1 MAALGFHTIH
11 FSPLFGGSAPVLE
24 VIRLTADAG
33 FDAIGL
39 DLPAVE
45 ASSSIDGVAAAL
57 REAGLPCSDVL
68 VLIAGTGDDL
78 PATARSLGRLAA
90 ATGAPACIAAIAA
103 PVPWAELVAS
113 LGECASILADHGCR
127 LAVEFTP
134 YSALPT
140 LGEAKALCEAVGW
153 ERCGLVLDPIHFFRS
168 GAPWAELATVTA
180 DQIAV
185 VQWDDV
191 AAAAPASLVE
201 ESRHGRLQ
209 PGEGGLD
216 LARFAAAI
224 GATGWDG
231 VVAAEILSDEL
242 RRTDP
247 ALAIPATYAALSSPA
262 SGWRATSAAG

>member
-1 MAALGFHTIH
+1 MLD
-11 FSPLFGGSAPVLE
+11 VL
-24 VIRLTADAG
+24 RLTAASG

-45 ASSSIDGVAAAL
+45 ASSSIGEVAAAL
-57 REAGLPCSDVL
+57 RDAGLPCSDVL
-68 VLIAGTGDDL
+68 VLIAGADEHL
-78 PATARSLGRLAA
+78 AATARSLGRLASA
-90 ATGAPACIAAIAA
+90 VGAPACIAAVAA
-103 PVPWAELVAS
+103 PVPRAELVGS
-113 LGECASILADHGCR
+113 LAECASILADHGCR

-140 LGEAKALCEAVGW
+140 LAEAKALCEAVGW
-153 ERCGLVLDPIHFFRS
+153 DRCGLVLDPIHFFRS
-168 GAPWAELATVTA
+168 GAPWEELATVTA

-191 AAAAPASLVE
+191 PAATPASLVE
-201 ESRHGRLQ
+201 ESRHRRVQ
-209 PGEGGLD
+209 PGDGGLD

-231 VVAAEILSDEL
+231 VVAAEILSDDL

-247 ALAIPATYAALSSPA
+247 AVAIPATFAALSSPA